1 MSKRTIKERRI
12 CCFCYTKIYIDKMY
26 LIHYPLIRRVTYV
39 CIPCFENADNIFS
52 AILVKDYIKDKK
64 MSSQGDIK

>member
-1 MSKRTIKERRI
+1 MFI
-12 CCFCYTKIYIDKMY
+12 
-26 LIHYPLIRRVTYV
+26 
-39 CIPCFENADNIFS
+39 FENADNIFS